1 MAAGALFPVERIGGL
16 ASLQPANATGVN
28 IFGAAAVTK
37 RLQLLYE
44 LVG

>member
-1 MAAGALFPVERIGGL
+1 MRG
-16 ASLQPANATGVN
+16 NATGVT